1 MERSAYTAATQRNDK
16 ILVRCTVSSTQ
27 SVWLNFLKPNY
38 KVLPLK
44 ERLLSG
50 LGALCGLAIFS
61 LISWYVLGGMNAWYI
76 APMGASSVLLFAVS
90 SSPLA
95 QPWNVII
102 GNSIAGVVGVA
113 CTQFLPDLTT
123 AFSVAVGLSI
133 FLMMTTDSLHPPSG
147 AIAITAVLGGEAV
160 HRLGYHFVLYPVL
173 LNSMLLLLVAV
184 FFNRLLGR
192 KYPMTAHVNERSKD
206 PTPTQ
211 KVSIQPKDIEY
222 ALEHHTELL
231 DISQYDLEK
240 IILDAQEHANERRRS
255 FFVCRD
261 IMSKDVIK
269 LHENDDIYQALV
281 KFKTV
286 NLMSLPVVNDNET
299 LVGTLALYEVVEWF
313 QNATDPR
320 NSWQH
325 YVKQIMSR
333 RVVTVEPTQPIQDL
347 VPYFV
352 EKSFNYIPVV
362 ENQQLIGIVS
372 RADMIA
378 ALQQQLNQ
386 QYVLT

>member
-1 MERSAYTAATQRNDK
+1 MS
-16 ILVRCTVSSTQ
+16 LTQ
-27 SVWLNFLKPNY
+27 SDWLNYLKPNY

-44 ERLLSG
+44 ERGLSAF
-50 LGALCGLAIFS
+50 GALCGLAISS

-76 APMGASSVLLFAVS
+76 APMGASSVLLFAVPN
-90 SSPLA
+90 SPLA
-95 QPWNVII
+95 QPWNVIV
-102 GNSIAGVVGVA
+102 GNTLAGFIGVV
-113 CTQFLPDLTT
+113 CTQYLPDLTG
-123 AFSVAVGLSI
+123 AFSVAVGLAI

-147 AIAITAVLGGEAV
+147 AVAITAVLGGDAV
-160 HRLGYHFVLYPVL
+160 HRLGFYFILYPVL
-173 LNSMLLLLVAV
+173 LNSILLLLFAV
-184 FFNRLLGR
+184 FFNRLIGR
-192 KYPMTAHVNERSKD
+192 HYPLTAHVNERSKD

-240 IILDAQEHANERRRS
+240 IILEAQSHANERLVNS
-255 FFVCRD
+255 FVCQD
-261 IMSKDVIK
+261 IMSRDVIK
-269 LHENDDIYQALV
+269 LHEHDDIHQALD
-281 KFKTV
+281 KFKAV
-286 NLMSLPVVNDNET
+286 NLMSMPVVNADNQ

-313 QNATDPR
+313 KGAADPR

-325 YVKQIMSR
+325 YVRQIMSHK
-333 RVVTVEPTQPIQDL
+333 VVTVSPLQPIQDL

-362 ENQQLIGIVS
+362 EEQRLIGMIS

-378 ALQQQLNQ
+378 ALQQQLNRMG
-386 QYVLT
+386 